1 MRPADNINEMIKKLK
16 VKASTD
22 LDKRVHEAIFIT
34 LAESDETKSTLTQP
48 NIGRTIMKSPITKI
62 VAAAAIV
69 IAFFAGLYF
78 WTSTSSGIALADV
91 LTRIE
96 QVSAYMYK
104 MHWTETNQQTTS
116 EVASTVWVSQDNGI
130 KMIQTRVDP
139 NSGESRN
146 DEVYLLPQENTML
159 LVMHQEK
166 NIYRI
171 KWEDAEEDYYKE
183 KYNDPHTIIK
193 EILNC
198 SHTSLGQSVIDRKA
212 VEGFQT
218 TDPAYKGGFFG
229 RSDLIVGGL
238 EKVDVKLWVDVDT
251 FLPIRFEED
260 IITKAGLHTHEVSY
274 DFRWNVVVNDDDFK
288 PDITEDYNS
297 PMGDWNIP
305 ATNEEN
311 AIKGLRLF
319 ANYAGSYPVN
329 IDPGNLDID
338 AFRKETKKYLEA
350 SHVSDEELTEEEK
363 TQQNSELF
371 LMGMPI
377 AFYNDLVT
385 ENKDPAY
392 YGKTVTP
399 EDADKVLM
407 RWKITDNECRIIFGD
422 LRTKTVSAD
431 ELIELENP

>member
-1 MRPADNINEMIKKLK
+1 MRPADNINDLIKKLK
-16 VKASTD
+16 LKASAD
-22 LDKRVHEAIFIT
+22 FDRRVHEDISKALVESGKTESTAIQLTIWRIFMKSRI
-34 LAESDETKSTLTQP
+34 TKS
-48 NIGRTIMKSPITKI
+48 
-62 VAAAAIV
+62 AAAAV
-69 IAFFAGLYF
+69 IIITCVIGLSL
-78 WTSTSSGIALADV
+78 WRNTGSGIALADV

-116 EVASTVWVSQDNGI
+116 EVTSTVLVSQDNGI

-146 DEVYLLPQENTML
+146 DEIYLLPQENTL
-159 LVMHQEK
+159 LIVLHHEK

-183 KYNDPHTIIK
+183 KYNSPHAIIK

-198 SHTSLGQSVIDRKA
+198 SHISLGQSVIDEKTA
-212 VEGFQT
+212 EGFQT

-229 RSDLIVGGL
+229 RSDMIVGGF
-238 EKVDVKLWVDVDT
+238 EKVDVKIWVDVET

-260 IITKAGLHTHEVSY
+260 IITKGGMHTHEVSY
-274 DFRWNVVVNDDDFK
+274 DFHWNVVVNSDDFK
-288 PDITEDYNS
+288 PNITEDYNS
-297 PMGDWNIP
+297 PKGDWNIP
-305 ATNEEN
+305 ASNEEN

-319 ANYAGSYPVN
+319 ANYAGSYP
-329 IDPGNLDID
+329 DNLDSD
-338 AFRKETKKYLEA
+338 ALKKEAAKYLEE
-350 SHVSDEELTEEEK
+350 SHVSNEELTEEEK

-371 LMGMPI
+371 LMLMPV
-377 AFYNDLVT
+377 AFYDDLVT

-399 EDADKVLM
+399 KDADKVLM
-407 RWKITDNECRIIFGD
+407 RWKQEDGLYRVIFGD
-422 LRTKTVSAD
+422 LRAKTVTAEELD
-431 ELIELENP
+431 ELEKHLLK